1 MIEKIKNLAKYL
13 EDERENL
20 MYLLT
25 TEGGKTIRDA
35 DSEIREAIDFCYFY
49 NKQVE
54 ELHPSSNPSISGES
68 NITYYVPRGKWLT
81 INPWNFP
88 LAILIGQAIAP
99 LIVGNEVMMK
109 ASNKTPKISLFV
121 YQLMLKS
128 DLPVDITFS
137 RDIDKSLFNGISFT
151 GSHETAREIY
161 KELSASEGE
170 IIPFIAETSGL
181 NYTIID
187 SSVLLEQ
194 TVRLVA
200 ESAFNSNGQRCSS
213 SRQLLIQEDITVP
226 FIEMLEDH
234 MMTWKIGD
242 SFDAD
247 YNGDEYKI
255 SNKLVEEEIFGPDL
269 GYTSFKDSKE
279 ALDIINSSGY
289 GLTLGVH
296 SRIKSFCDEISLN
309 AKVGN
314 IYINRDQIGAV
325 VESQPFG
332 GVGLSGTGPKAGG
345 KDYIKKFV
353 YEKTITTNL
362 TALGGNIDLLT
373 EMRN

>member
-1 MIEKIKNLAKYL
+1 
-13 EDERENL
+13 

-35 DSEIREAIDFCYFY
+35 DAEIRESLDFCYFY

-54 ELHPSSNPSISGES
+54 ELQPSSNPSVSGES
-68 NITYYVPRGKWLT
+68 NITYYAPRGKWLT

-99 LIVGNEVMMK
+99 LIVGNEVTIK
-109 ASNKTPKISLFV
+109 ASNKTPKISLLV
-121 YQLMLKS
+121 WQLMMKS
-128 DLPVDITFS
+128 ELPVELTFS
-137 RDIDKSLFNGISFT
+137 RDIDKSSFNGISFT

-161 KELSASEGE
+161 KELSESEGE

-194 TVRLVA
+194 TVKLVA

-213 SRQLLIQEDITVP
+213 SRQLLIQEDILDS
-226 FIEMLEDH
+226 FIKMLEDH
-234 MMTWKIGD
+234 MMTWRIG
-242 SFDAD
+242 SGFDAD
-247 YNGDEYKI
+247 YNGDKYSISDKI
-255 SNKLVEEEIFGPDL
+255 VEEEIFGPDL
-269 GYTSFKDSKE
+269 GYTSFKNSKE
-279 ALDIINSSGY
+279 ALDIVNSSGY
-289 GLTLGVH
+289 GLTLGIH